1 MIAVDVAGL
10 RKSFGDV
17 RALDGVSLCIHE
29 GEFFGLLGP
38 NGAGKT
44 TLLRI
49 LSGVLKTDGGEV
61 SILGHPA
68 GGKDAA
74 QFLGVVPQE
83 IALYDM
89 LSARRNLELFGSL
102 NGLRGKD
109 LAERIRR
116 VLGIVGLEEQQ
127 ERRVKTFSGGMK
139 RRLNL
144 AVGLLHD
151 PPVLLLDEPTVG
163 VDPQSRVRIFSLL
176 KELHAT
182 GKTIIYTTH
191 YMEEAE
197 RLCQRVGIIDHG
209 RVLAEGTLSDL
220 FSRVKLPRS
229 VRLYLTGGS
238 GLPLAVEGA
247 EAVADAD
254 HVDYV
259 PRSAEKLG
267 AIVAQIEQSGMAYD
281 RMEIIGPNLETLF
294 LQLTGKEL
302 RN

>member
-1 MIAVDVAGL
+1 MIAIEVAGL
-10 RKSFGDV
+10 HKSFGDV
-17 RALDGVSLCIHE
+17 RALRGVNLRIHE
-29 GEFFGLLGP
+29 GEFYGLLGP

-49 LSGVLKTDGGEV
+49 LSGLLRADAGGV

-68 GGKDAA
+68 GGREAA

-89 LSARRNLELFGSL
+89 LSARRNLELFGALHGMDGHRLS
-102 NGLRGKD
+102 D
-109 LAERIRR
+109 R
-116 VLGIVGLEEQQ
+116 VGHVLSVVGLEDQRA
-127 ERRVKTFSGGMK
+127 RRVKTFSGGMK

-163 VDPQSRVRIFSLL
+163 VDPQSRVKIFSLL
-176 KELHAT
+176 RELHAA
-182 GKTIIYTTH
+182 GKTIVYTTH

-197 RLCQRVGIIDHG
+197 RLCERIGIIDRG
-209 RVLAEGTLSDL
+209 AVLAEGTQPQLYTQVS
-220 FSRVKLPRS
+220 LPRS
-229 VRLYLTGGS
+229 VRVFFRDRTGAAPEVTG
-238 GLPLAVEGA
+238 
-247 EAVADAD
+247 ADAMRDGD

-259 PRSAEKLG
+259 PRGEEPLG
-267 AIVAQIEQSGMAYD
+267 AVVAQIERAGRPYD
-281 RMEIIGPNLETLF
+281 RIEIVGPGLETLF

-302 RN
+302 RD